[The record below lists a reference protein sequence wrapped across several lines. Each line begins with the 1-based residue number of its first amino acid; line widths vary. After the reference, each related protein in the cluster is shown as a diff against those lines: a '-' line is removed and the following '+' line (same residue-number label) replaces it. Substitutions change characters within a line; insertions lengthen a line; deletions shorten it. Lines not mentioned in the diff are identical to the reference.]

1 MKLRIIAAALG
12 AALSLSIAC
21 SLPAAAPFLLID
33 DAWLAL
39 RVSNGLLLGLLF
51 LTGYWWA
58 RHTLG
63 KPWLVGTAFLTGGL
77 VLVIAAIAL
86 GG

>member
-1 MKLRIIAAALG
+1 MPG
-12 AALSLSIAC
+12 
-21 SLPAAAPFLLID
+21 AAAPFLLID
-33 DAWLAL
+33 NARLAL
-39 RVSNGLLLGLLF
+39 RVSNALLVGLLF

-58 RHTLG
+58 HYTLG
-63 KPWLVGTAFLTGGL
+63 KPWIVGTAFLTVGF